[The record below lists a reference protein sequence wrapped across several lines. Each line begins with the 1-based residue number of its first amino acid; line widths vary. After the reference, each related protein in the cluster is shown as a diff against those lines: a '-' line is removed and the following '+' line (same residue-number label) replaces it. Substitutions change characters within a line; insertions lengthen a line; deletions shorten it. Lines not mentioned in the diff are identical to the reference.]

1 MQLTWLHVHS
11 KTYYTDSNKEA
22 SKQFFICST
31 LIWPVIMTKVIPQ
44 CTLCLNSCQQ
54 QHGFKSQIKSH
65 QIAKS
70 LIKKYFSNC
79 QACTMTKTS
88 IFNVTKSCQNSTSY
102 SHLFSYRQTQ
112 WASPGASR
120 LQSVKWASPGASGLQ
135 SVKSNSNKTVTWWNA
150 VSVATVYLWT
160 WKSSGN
166 DQHIRQ
172 TAMFSHSQDRRLQWL
187 ITASLLSDVT
197 WLTPLTS
204 VLAHHCL
211 SRPTSCCHSVADPMP
226 TTT

>member
-120 LQSVKWASPGASGLQ
+120 VWSGLVQ
-135 SVKSNSNKTVTWWNA
+135 EPPDCRVWSGPVQEPPDCRVWSPTAIKLSRDGMQCQWQLFIYEHENRPVTISILDKQQCSVIHKTDA
-150 VSVATVYLWT
+150 C
-160 WKSSGN
+160 SGW
-166 DQHIRQ
+166 
-172 TAMFSHSQDRRLQWL
+172 SQ
-187 ITASLLSDVT
+187 
-197 WLTPLTS
+197 PHYCLTS
-204 VLAHHCL
+204 HG
-211 SRPTSCCHSVADPMP
+211 
-226 TTT
+226 